1 MMNKDTV
8 PCSAHVASTVK
19 NSQVLWKRN
28 FKSAKMEVK
37 TAFSLSTKFKFE
49 RTLQRHCFLIY
60 STDFVRLTVS
70 SYFTWVHPS
79 CKVQQGF
86 KHICF
91 FLFARNSLFFP
102 FLNIFAEMFNVD
114 TPQAYF
120 HFLLS
125 DQTKYFPKQINCYL
139 ISPFHFKVLKC
150 LGILQVC

>member
-1 MMNKDTV
+1 MMHKDTV

-19 NSQVLWKRN
+19 NSQVLWKGN

-60 STDFVRLTVS
+60 STDFVRLIVS

-91 FLFARNSLFFP
+91 YYLQETHFFFP
-102 FLNIFAEMFNVD
+102 FLIFLQKCSML
-114 TPQAYF
+114 T
-120 HFLLS
+120 LL
-125 DQTKYFPKQINCYL
+125 KL
-139 ISPFHFKVLKC
+139 ISIFTVRSNKIFSEANKLLPH
-150 LGILQVC
+150 